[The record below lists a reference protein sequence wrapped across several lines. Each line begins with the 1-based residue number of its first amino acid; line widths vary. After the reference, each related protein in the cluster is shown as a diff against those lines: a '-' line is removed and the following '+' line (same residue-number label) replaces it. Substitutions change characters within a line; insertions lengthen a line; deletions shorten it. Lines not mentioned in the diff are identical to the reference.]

1 MESDIYMC
9 GGFSVC
15 VGYLP
20 PSPLLPSLFK
30 FHKIDFRKNKKNKI
44 KIENPKILPI
54 PPTYP
59 PININGSSLCNV
71 YIYPIINQ

>member
-20 PSPLLPSLFK
+20 PLPLLPSLFRIP
-30 FHKIDFRKNKKNKI
+30 KIDFRKNNKI
-44 KIENPKILPI
+44 K
-54 PPTYP
+54 
-59 PININGSSLCNV
+59 
-71 YIYPIINQ
+71 

>member
-1 MESDIYMC
+1 MSIFFKNAYKSLHLSDIYMC

-30 FHKIDFRKNKKNKI
+30 FHKIDFRKNKKI
-44 KIENPKILPI
+44 K
-54 PPTYP
+54 
-59 PININGSSLCNV
+59 
-71 YIYPIINQ
+71 